1 MKRNIL
7 TYHRWNNSRGRS
19 RFGVYQH
26 PISAKIDIPTWG
38 MIEDEQRTS
47 GIKINSLINLAVKWY
62 IEELDEARHA
72 ASCGTHAENPEGV
85 TAESFVKY
93 ILAQL
98 TEYEADKLKH
108 ICKGLRI
115 SLEDL
120 PLHLVREMLENYDE
134 KPFAYL

>member
-1 MKRNIL
+1 MKDNIL
-7 TYHRWNNSRGRS
+7 QYHRWNSDRGRS

-38 MIEDEQRTS
+38 MIQDEQRTS
-47 GIKINSLINLAVKWY
+47 GVKINSLINLAVKWY

-72 ASCGTHAENPEGV
+72 TACGIHPENPEGV
-85 TAESFVKY
+85 TKDQLIKY

-98 TEYEADKLKH
+98 TDYEADKLKH

-134 KPFAYL
+134 KPFSYL